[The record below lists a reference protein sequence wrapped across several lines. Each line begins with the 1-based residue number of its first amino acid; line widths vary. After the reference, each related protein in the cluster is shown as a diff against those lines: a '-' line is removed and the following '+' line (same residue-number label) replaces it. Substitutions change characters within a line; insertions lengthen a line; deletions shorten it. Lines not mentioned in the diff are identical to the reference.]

1 MWTLSAP
8 IDIAKGTAPQVEE
21 FLITYLRQWF
31 TNVRTE
37 MPNSPSWPFYLVNR
51 VAGGDDLIS
60 DYPTVSIHAFH
71 TNRLAAADA
80 ADAMHAKMKALN
92 AKTTVVVR
100 GHNVGVEYVE
110 VVETPMWHD
119 YNDPNIKRY
128 CGRYK
133 FGLRLT

>member
-1 MWTLSAP
+1 MSQP
-8 IDIAKGTAPQVEE
+8 ISIAKGTAPQAEE
-21 FLITYLRQWF
+21 LIISYLRQWF

-37 MPNSPSWPFYLVNR
+37 MPNDPPFPFYLINR
-51 VAGGDDLIS
+51 VSGGDDLIS
-60 DYPTVSIHAFH
+60 DYPTVSIHSFH

-80 ADAMHAKMKALN
+80 ADAMHAKLKALN
-92 AKTTVVVR
+92 AKTTVEVR
-100 GHNVGVEYVE
+100 GVNVGVEYVE
-110 VVETPMWHD
+110 VVETPMWID